1 MRKILT
7 NKNKIMKIK
16 KLETRQPWLCE
27 VDGTIYV
34 RTEIKWTS
42 DRPNDVSWHLN
53 EDQVEGKVYLTDE
66 QLEKLFLENS

>member
-1 MRKILT
+1 
-7 NKNKIMKIK
+7 MKII

-34 RTEIKWTS
+34 RTEIRWTH
-42 DRPNDVSWHLN
+42 DRPNDITWHLN

-66 QLEKLFLENS
+66 QLEKLFLENNSEISK